1 MCGYLGQVSFNKIND
16 NLVEKCNEKI
26 VCRGP
31 DEKKIF
37 TSKSSDYH
45 KLNGNLNLSLIFN
58 RLEILDLSSQASQP
72 MISEQFSSILMFNG
86 EIYNHRELRK
96 NLENENV
103 EFKSSH
109 SDTEVVLNGISKH
122 GIDFINKLVGQ
133 FAIAYIDLKL
143 NKIYLVRD
151 RIGQKPLF
159 YSLNNESLYFG
170 SNLKS
175 IKKLTNNDSVDIQQL
190 NNFLNLGVVPSPN
203 TIYQNIYKVKPAE
216 VIEFTFNDMKITHKN
231 MIYWNPSDYLS
242 EKEFN
247 DHELMNLIKNSLST
261 RMKADVD
268 IANFLSGGIDSTS
281 LIKLASKGDDI
292 YSFSMSVNE
301 ENYDESRWFNYVSE
315 LYNTKNTTV
324 NLNSNNLSK
333 EEILESINIF
343 DEPYSD
349 PSTIPSYFLSK
360 SISKNFKVAIS
371 GDGGD
376 ELFGGYERLYL
387 TVQKKSIMNNIFAML
402 YDYYP
407 AFLGTGNRLLRN
419 SKDLKISFA
428 SFLEDRK
435 FLKLLKIT
443 TDFNFIEKYLNNCE
457 SDIKNLMI
465 ADIRFYLSELMM
477 LKVDRTSMA
486 NSLEVRS
493 PFVDHRLIQ
502 YILEHEF
509 TDENLNNPKKL
520 LKEFLS
526 PDFNNEFLNRKKMG
540 FVFDLETW
548 IYNNKSY
555 VKSIITNSEHLKIIN
570 LKKISFLFFYKSRI
584 NAIRIWKLF
593 FLAIYLDD

>member
-1 MCGYLGQVSFNKIND
+1 MCGYLGQVSFNNIND

-261 RMKADVD
+261 RMKADVE

-387 TVQKKSIMNNIFAML
+387 TVQKKGIMNNIFAML

-555 VKSIITNSEHLKIIN
+555 VKSIIKNSEHLKIIN

>member
-37 TSKSSDYH
+37 TTESSDYH
-45 KLNGNLNLSLIFN
+45 QLNGNLNLSLIFN
-58 RLEILDLSSQASQP
+58 RLKILDLSSQASQP
-72 MISEQFSSILMFNG
+72 MISEQFSSILMYNG

-96 NLENENV
+96 NLEKENV

-133 FAIAYIDLKL
+133 FAIALIDLKL

-151 RIGQKPLF
+151 RLGQKPLF
-159 YSLNNESLYFG
+159 YSLNNENLCFG

-175 IKKLTNNDSVDIQQL
+175 IKKLTNNDSVDMQQL

-203 TIYQNIYKVKPAE
+203 TIYQNIYKVKPGE
-216 VIEFTFNDMKITHKN
+216 VIEFTFNDKKIAHKN
-231 MIYWNPSDYLS
+231 IIYWNPSDYLS
-242 EKEFN
+242 EKKFN
-247 DHELMNLIKNSLST
+247 DYEVMNLIKNSLST
-261 RMKADVD
+261 RMEADVD

-281 LIKLASKGDDI
+281 LIKLASKNYDI
-292 YSFSMSVNE
+292 YSFSMSVSK
-301 ENYDESRWFNYVSE
+301 ENYDESRWFNYVSKI
-315 LYNTKNTTV
+315 YDTKNTTV

-333 EEILESINIF
+333 EEVLESINIF
-343 DEPYSD
+343 DEPYAD

-360 SISKNFKVAIS
+360 SVSKNFKVVIS

-387 TVQKKSIMNNIFAML
+387 TVKKKSFMNNIFAKL

-435 FLKLLKIT
+435 FLKLLKIKP
-443 TDFNFIEKYLNNCE
+443 DFNFIEKYLNNCDN
-457 SDIKNLMI
+457 DIKNLMI

-477 LKVDRTSMA
+477 LKLDRTSMA

-509 TDENLNNPKKL
+509 NSENLNNPKKL

-526 PDFNNEFLNRKKMG
+526 PDLNNEFLNRKKRG

-548 IYNNKSY
+548 IYKNKNY
-555 VKSIITNSEHLKIIN
+555 IKSIITNSEHLKIIN

>member
-1 MCGYLGQVSFNKIND
+1 MCGYLGQVSFNNIND

-231 MIYWNPSDYLS
+231 MIYWNPSDYLY

-247 DHELMNLIKNSLST
+247 VNELINLIKNSLST
-261 RMKADVD
+261 RMKADVE

-387 TVQKKSIMNNIFAML
+387 TVQKKGIMNNIFAML

-443 TDFNFIEKYLNNCE
+443 TDFNFIEKYLNNC
-457 SDIKNLMI
+457 K
-465 ADIRFYLSELMM
+465 
-477 LKVDRTSMA
+477 
-486 NSLEVRS
+486 
-493 PFVDHRLIQ
+493 
-502 YILEHEF
+502 
-509 TDENLNNPKKL
+509 
-520 LKEFLS
+520 
-526 PDFNNEFLNRKKMG
+526 
-540 FVFDLETW
+540 
-548 IYNNKSY
+548 
-555 VKSIITNSEHLKIIN
+555 
-570 LKKISFLFFYKSRI
+570 
-584 NAIRIWKLF
+584 AI
-593 FLAIYLDD
+593 

>member
-1 MCGYLGQVSFNKIND
+1 MCGYLGQVSFNNIND

-261 RMKADVD
+261 RMKADVE

-371 GDGGD
+371 GDCGD

-387 TVQKKSIMNNIFAML
+387 TVQKKGIMNNIFAML

-555 VKSIITNSEHLKIIN
+555 VKSIIKNSEHLKIIN
-570 LKKISFLFFYKSRI
+570 LKKIFFLFFYKSRI